1 MRRQAPQQGL
11 EQGSS
16 RTGQQRRA
24 EAQGR
29 TRNTRRITIIGLI
42 ATSALVLVGL
52 ISIVRTYTTRTPAR
66 SLYPAVD
73 HIPCLSTEQSAVH
86 FHVHVTIYI
95 NGKRTP
101 IPADVGIA
109 PDGSCSYWLH
119 THDESGVIHIET
131 PAGVAVTFGNFLDIW
146 KQQFRQL
153 GYPGQFSDASGWQVY
168 VEGKPF
174 PGDLHAIALHGHLL
188 ITLAYNSPGAKPDT
202 SYDWNGL

>member
-1 MRRQAPQQGL
+1 MRRQSLQQELG
-11 EQGSS
+11 QASN
-16 RTGQQRRA
+16 RTGSQRHE

-29 TRNTRRITIIGLI
+29 ARDTRRITIIGLI
-42 ATSALVLVGL
+42 ATSVLVLVGL
-52 ISIVRTYTTRTPAR
+52 VSIVRTYTTHTPAR
-66 SLYPAVD
+66 SVYPAVGR
-73 HIPCLSTEQSAVH
+73 IPCQSTEQSAVH

-131 PAGVAVTFGNFLDIW
+131 PAGVAVTLGNFLDIW
-146 KQQFRQL
+146 EQQFRQS
-153 GYPGQFSDASGWQVY
+153 GYPNQFSNAAGWQVY
-168 VEGKPF
+168 IDGKPF
-174 PGDLHAIALHGHLL
+174 PGDLHAIALHSHLL

-202 SYDWNGL
+202 SYDWDGL